1 MGIVRKS
8 ASAIIAGAIMLS
20 AVIPYS
26 SDTFSVLNTTEIT
39 ASAADVP
46 YFSNYDDAAV
56 YLRQQLT
63 EHIEEITFQVPVQD
77 SDFSETSDIIL
88 ASALEETRNSY
99 EGDYLRLSFNR
110 YSVSGYRTSR
120 YYELSYT
127 PRYRITIE
135 QEEYMTQKIA
145 EVIDELDMDGM
156 DDYDKLK
163 TIYEYIINHV
173 DYAYGSSDELR
184 YTAYG
189 ALANGS
195 AVCQGYAVLLYR
207 LAKEA
212 GISCRF
218 VSGTA
223 GGGAHAWNIAEING
237 IYYYLDSTWDDT
249 SVSIKYCNYFLKGT
263 EDFEPVGDSDTHIL
277 DAPENPDNIYY
288 IDYTSEEFQSLYP
301 MSLYS
306 YDTENP
312 TYGYSIGDV
321 DGNEKVDSADAS
333 MILQTYSILST
344 GGASPLNHFQERAAD
359 LNNDG
364 YINSV
369 DASLTLSYYSYAST
383 GGKDSVENFL
393 KTLIQEG

>member
-1 MGIVRKS
+1 MGIFRKS
-8 ASAIIAGAIMLS
+8 ASAILAAALMLS
-20 AVIPYS
+20 AAIPYS
-26 SDTFSVLNTTEIT
+26 SGTFSVFNAESIN
-39 ASAADVP
+39 ASAADTP
-46 YFSNYDDAAV
+46 YFSSYDDAAL

-63 EHIEEITFQVPVQD
+63 EHVEEITFQVPVKD

-88 ASALEETRNSY
+88 SAALEETRNSY

-127 PRYRITIE
+127 PRYRISIE

-145 EVIDELDMDGM
+145 EVLDELNIDGM
-156 DDYDKLK
+156 DDYNKLK

-189 ALANGS
+189 ALADGT

-207 LAKEA
+207 MAKEA

-218 VSGTA
+218 VSGIA

-249 SVSIKYCNYFLKGT
+249 SLSIEYCDYFLKGT
-263 EDFEPVGDSDTHIL
+263 EDFDPVGDPDTHVL
-277 DAPENPDNIYY
+277 DAPEDADNIYD
-288 IDYTSEEFQSLYP
+288 IDYTSAEFQFMYP
-301 MSLYS
+301 ISLYS

-312 TYGYSIGDV
+312 TYGYNIGDING
-321 DGNEKVDSADAS
+321 DGMVDSSDAS
-333 MILQTYSILST
+333 MILQTYSALST
-344 GGASPLNHFQERAAD
+344 GGSSPLNHFQERAAD

-364 YINSV
+364 YINAV